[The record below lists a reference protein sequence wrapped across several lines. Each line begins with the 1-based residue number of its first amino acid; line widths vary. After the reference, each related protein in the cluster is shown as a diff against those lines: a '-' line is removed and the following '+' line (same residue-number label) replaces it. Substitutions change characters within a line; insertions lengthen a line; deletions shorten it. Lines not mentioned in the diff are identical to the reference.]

1 MIIYLD
7 EDGVKQLATLINSD
21 LNAVK
26 EDLQSQISSLG
37 SSSKLSAL
45 FSSSMSGKV
54 TEPDI
59 LYFLCGV
66 DKDKLISSTIPLT
79 NDTSLVNANDTY
91 IKFTISDNISIISD
105 ASTMCTI
112 SSIDITDGES
122 PLKSGHLYLV
132 YDDSEVADV

>member
-45 FSSSMSGKV
+45 FSSSLSGKV

-79 NDTSLVNANDTY
+79 NDTSLVNT
-91 IKFTISDNISIISD
+91 KD

>member
-54 TEPDI
+54 TEPDM
-59 LYFLCGV
+59 LYLLCGV
-66 DKDKLISSTIPLT
+66 DKVKLISSTIPLT
-79 NDTSLVNANDTY
+79 NDTSLINANDTY

-112 SSIDITDGES
+112 SSIDITDGETQ
-122 PLKSGHLYLV
+122 LKSGHLYLV
-132 YDDSEVADV
+132 YDDSEVIDI

>member
-7 EDGVKQLATLINSD
+7 EDGVRQLATLINSD

-45 FSSSMSGKV
+45 FSNSLSGKV

-79 NDTSLVNANDTY
+79 NDTSIVNANDTY
-91 IKFTISDNISIISD
+91 IGFTISDNISIISD

-112 SSIDITDGES
+112 SPIDVTDGET

>member
-7 EDGVKQLATLINSD
+7 EDGVRQLATLINSD

-45 FSSSMSGKV
+45 FSSSLAGKV
-54 TEPDI
+54 TEPDM

-79 NDTSLVNANDTY
+79 NDASLVNANDTY
-91 IKFTISDNISIISD
+91 IKFTISNNISILSD
-105 ASTMCTI
+105 A
-112 SSIDITDGES
+112 
-122 PLKSGHLYLV
+122 
-132 YDDSEVADV
+132 

>member
-45 FSSSMSGKV
+45 FSSSMAGKV
-54 TEPDI
+54 TEPDM

-112 SSIDITDGES
+112 SSIDITDGET
-122 PLKSGHLYLV
+122 PLKSGNLYLV
-132 YDDSEVADV
+132 YDDSEVIDI

>member
-7 EDGVKQLATLINSD
+7 EDGVRQLATLINSD

-26 EDLQSQISSLG
+26 EDLQSQIYSLG

-59 LYFLCGV
+59 LYFLCKV

-91 IKFTISDNISIISD
+91 IGFTISDDISIISD

-122 PLKSGHLYLV
+122 ALKSGHLYLV
-132 YDDSEVADV
+132 YDDSEVIDI

>member
-45 FSSSMSGKV
+45 FSSNMSGKV

-59 LYFLCGV
+59 LYFLCEVG
-66 DKDKLISSTIPLT
+66 KDKLISSTIPLT
-79 NDTSLVNANDTY
+79 NDTSLVNTNDTY

-112 SSIDITDGES
+112 SSVDITDGET
-122 PLKSGHLYLV
+122 PLKSGQLY
-132 YDDSEVADV
+132 

>member
-54 TEPDI
+54 TEPDM

-66 DKDKLISSTIPLT
+66 DKDKLVSSTIPLT

-122 PLKSGHLYLV
+122 ALKSGHLYLV
-132 YDDSEVADV
+132 YDDSEVIDI